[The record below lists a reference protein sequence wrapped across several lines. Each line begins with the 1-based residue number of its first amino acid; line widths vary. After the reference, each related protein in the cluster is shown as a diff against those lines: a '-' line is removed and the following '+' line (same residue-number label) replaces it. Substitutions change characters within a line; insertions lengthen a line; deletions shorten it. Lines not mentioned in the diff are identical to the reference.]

1 MYGNKPLK
9 IEWPLDFHPG
19 TSKYAPVDEGLASL
33 AEASATINSALGSV
47 RDHTK
52 LASAVRTKSAAALRT
67 AQQRFKEAQSD
78 SQNTSTKISEIV
90 NKHRPEFAQEVRAH
104 VATSKS
110 PTDAVRK
117 MVLAGDTESVGAVL
131 RAPAFLS
138 GLTDEQQFIL
148 RNFAKSRFCP
158 ELGQREA
165 EIDKGI
171 ALLERAISR
180 FSEETTR
187 LDRRL
192 GSTDEAI
199 IAKLKEGVA

>member
-1 MYGNKPLK
+1 MYGSKPLK
-9 IEWPLDFHPG
+9 IEWPLDLHPG
-19 TSKYAPVDEGLASL
+19 TTSYAPVAEGLASL

-78 SQNTSTKISEIV
+78 SQGATSKISEIV

-104 VATSKS
+104 VAASKS
-110 PTDAVRK
+110 PTDTVRK
-117 MVLAGDTESVGAVL
+117 MVFAGDTESVGAVL

-148 RNFAKSRFCP
+148 RTYAKSRFCP
-158 ELGQREA
+158 ELAQREA

-180 FSEETTR
+180 FSEETSR

-199 IAKLKEGVA
+199 IAKLKESVA